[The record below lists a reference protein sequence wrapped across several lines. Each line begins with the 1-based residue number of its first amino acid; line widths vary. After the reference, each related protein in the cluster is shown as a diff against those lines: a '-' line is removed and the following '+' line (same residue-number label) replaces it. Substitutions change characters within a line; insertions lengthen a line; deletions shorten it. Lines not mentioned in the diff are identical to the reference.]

1 MKISY
6 NWLKEYIKTELS
18 ADELAKILTDTGLE
32 VESVTKLEAVKGGLD
47 GVVVGEVIACEKHPD
62 ADKLKVTT
70 VEAGTGETLQIVCG
84 APNVAK
90 GQKVAVAMVGTTLY
104 PNPEEGFKI
113 KVSKIRGVDSFG
125 MLCAEDE
132 LGLGTSH
139 DGIMVLDQTL
149 VPGTPLAKVLEL
161 EDDFEL
167 EIGLTPNRADAMG
180 HVGVARDIVAYLNY
194 HHSLKLNVNYPSV
207 AEFSANDTLKV
218 DITVEDSDR
227 CPRYCGTT
235 IKNVVVKPSPAWLQ
249 KRLRSVGLTPIN
261 NVVDATNFVM
271 RELGTPLHA
280 FDARALN
287 GKIVVKTANDGD
299 KFVTLDGSERT
310 LHASDLM
317 ITNGS
322 ENLCIAGVFGGLHS
336 GIKDDTTDIFLESA
350 YFEPVSIRKTARGQ
364 GLHTDA
370 SFRFERGV
378 DPNLTLIA
386 LKRAALL
393 IQNIAGGEIAMNPVD
408 LYPHRIENQQLI
420 LSIDKCTRVI
430 GNKIKKED
438 IVSILSSLEILV
450 KEDRGDELLLDV
462 PAYRV
467 DVTRQADVIEE
478 ILRIYGFNNVALP
491 SKLNTSI
498 GVFPNPDPEKIQE
511 VISELLVGRG
521 FSEMMN
527 NSLTTA
533 QYVTKFGSNTIREE
547 WNVEL
552 LNPLSQELDVMRQSL
567 VFGALQVVEHNQ
579 NRQHADIKMFEFGK
593 VYHRFSG
600 GYNENK
606 RLILVLSGNN
616 EAEQWNASKG
626 QCSFYDA
633 KEMVWNI
640 VQRLGLGSFIKEASL
655 EGSLLEDGVEWSVLK
670 KKVGQIGWVPQEL
683 KKHFG
688 IRNDVFIADLDWD
701 ALLES
706 LTLTKIKYKEL
717 PKTFIVRRDFSL
729 LLNKSVM
736 FSEIETLARNCE
748 KKLLQE
754 VGLFDVYEGK
764 NLEEGKKSY
773 AVSFSFQDQEVT
785 LKDQQID
792 AIMDKI
798 RMELETKLDA
808 QLR

>member
-1 MKISY
+1 
-6 NWLKEYIKTELS
+6 
-18 ADELAKILTDTGLE
+18 
-32 VESVTKLEAVKGGLD
+32 
-47 GVVVGEVIACEKHPD
+47 
-62 ADKLKVTT
+62 
-70 VEAGTGETLQIVCG
+70 
-84 APNVAK
+84 
-90 GQKVAVAMVGTTLY
+90 
-104 PNPEEGFKI
+104 
-113 KVSKIRGVDSFG
+113 
-125 MLCAEDE
+125 
-132 LGLGTSH
+132 
-139 DGIMVLDQTL
+139 
-149 VPGTPLAKVLEL
+149 
-161 EDDFEL
+161 
-167 EIGLTPNRADAMG
+167 
-180 HVGVARDIVAYLNY
+180 
-194 HHSLKLNVNYPSV
+194 
-207 AEFSANDTLKV
+207 
-218 DITVEDSDR
+218 
-227 CPRYCGTT
+227 
-235 IKNVVVKPSPAWLQ
+235 
-249 KRLRSVGLTPIN
+249 
-261 NVVDATNFVM
+261 
-271 RELGTPLHA
+271 
-280 FDARALN
+280 
-287 GKIVVKTANDGD
+287 
-299 KFVTLDGSERT
+299 
-310 LHASDLM
+310 
-317 ITNGS
+317 
-322 ENLCIAGVFGGLHS
+322 
-336 GIKDDTTDIFLESA
+336 
-350 YFEPVSIRKTARGQ
+350 
-364 GLHTDA
+364 
-370 SFRFERGV
+370 
-378 DPNLTLIA
+378 
-386 LKRAALL
+386 
-393 IQNIAGGEIAMNPVD
+393 
-408 LYPHRIENQQLI
+408 
-420 LSIDKCTRVI
+420 
-430 GNKIKKED
+430 
-438 IVSILSSLEILV
+438 
-450 KEDRGDELLLDV
+450 
-462 PAYRV
+462 
-467 DVTRQADVIEE
+467 
-478 ILRIYGFNNVALP
+478 
-491 SKLNTSI
+491 
-498 GVFPNPDPEKIQE
+498 

-633 KEMVWNI
+633 KEMVWSI
-640 VQRLGLGSFIKEASL
+640 VQRLGLGNFIKEASL
-655 EGSLLEDGVEWSVLK
+655 EGSILEDGVEWSVLK

-717 PKTFIVRRDFSL
+717 PKTFVVRRDFSL

-773 AVSFSFQDQEVT
+773 AVSFTFQDQEVT